1 MAVVRDVPDHPRDRS
16 GVALDHQ
23 PKRFGIALAHALEHF
38 LFIHPAASRAKS
50 VLPCYTT
57 GARESSMESLS
68 FRQTVPAEPGEY
80 TWVAD
85 LIVPGQEPICSIR
98 EGKVVVAK

>member
-1 MAVVRDVPDHPRDRS
+1 
-16 GVALDHQ
+16 
-23 PKRFGIALAHALEHF
+23 
-38 LFIHPAASRAKS
+38 
-50 VLPCYTT
+50 
-57 GARESSMESLS
+57 MESLS

-85 LIVPGQEPICSIR
+85 SIVPGQEPIRSIR